1 MDMGPRPRRSDTPHL
16 FDLQQTIA
24 DAVRQSMTIGKAPAT
39 SIDSL
44 SAAMDAGF
52 LDEVRS
58 GKVSMAEV
66 RERQRQQE
74 ALRRKRDEALRRKQA
89 EWQERK
95 RREMMARFEEIERLE
110 ERDRVA
116 AMGNFAE
123 EGETI
128 GDVLGSDL
136 GGLAGLASAP
146 FVSPAAAVF
155 IGGAASAA
163 GSRAGGAL
171 GRAIGEKTGRSGP
184 RNYENFNPMGDFTG
198 DYLGDNLPSPYRFR
212 R

>member
-1 MDMGPRPRRSDTPHL
+1 MDTRPRPRRSDVPHF
-16 FDLQQTIA
+16 FDLQQTLS
-24 DAVRQSMTIGKAPAT
+24 DAVRQSMTVGKAPAAA
-39 SIDSL
+39 IDSL
-44 SAAMDAGF
+44 SAAMDADF
-52 LDEVRS
+52 LDDVRS
-58 GKVSMAEV
+58 GKASMADV
-66 RERQRQQE
+66 RDRQRQQE
-74 ALRRKRDEALRRKQA
+74 ALRRERDEALRRKQA

-95 RREMMARFEEIERLE
+95 RREMMAKFEEIERLE

-123 EGETI
+123 EGEAI
-128 GDVLGSDL
+128 GDVLGSGL

-146 FVSPAAAVF
+146 FTSPAGAVF
-155 IGGAASAA
+155 IGGAAGAA

-171 GRAIGEKTGRSGP
+171 GRAIGEKTGRAGP

-198 DYLGDNLPSPYRFR
+198 YYLGDDLPSPYRFR